1 MVRSYCYKYAK
12 VQLLVAELVSDCLKC
27 CTEDSDD
34 SMGKVITY
42 SGAILEAC
50 MRKLV
55 FYHEIVGFIEEE
67 KDKFPTVKS
76 SIFFNSPPQ
85 LVMLAQ
91 EGQHKETISIDN
103 WKRGHMLQFLEEKV
117 KPTSAKI

>member
-1 MVRSYCYKYAK
+1 
-12 VQLLVAELVSDCLKC
+12 
-27 CTEDSDD
+27 
-34 SMGKVITY
+34 
-42 SGAILEAC
+42 

-85 LVMLAQ
+85 LVVLAQ
-91 EGQHKETISIDN
+91 EGQHKETIRSHIDSTEIPEFHRPCNTSIDN
-103 WKRGHMLQFLEEKV
+103 WKREHMLHFLEEKV

>member
-1 MVRSYCYKYAK
+1 
-12 VQLLVAELVSDCLKC
+12 
-27 CTEDSDD
+27 
-34 SMGKVITY
+34 
-42 SGAILEAC
+42 

-91 EGQHKETISIDN
+91 EGQHKETI
-103 WKRGHMLQFLEEKV
+103 R
-117 KPTSAKI
+117 